1 MRPLSVLWLLVLVLC
16 TGCASL
22 GLYPRSME
30 FTRDAIEKKLA
41 ERMPMRRTYL
51 GIIDLELSNP
61 RVAMLTE
68 RARVATTFD
77 AVLRIPFLPKPLT
90 GTSTLSGV
98 PRYDASSRSVVLG
111 AAALDAIA
119 IEGVPE
125 RLAGQLRAL
134 ADTLA
139 QEALADRPLHTLK
152 PDDLRFAGTE
162 LEPGPVRITGD
173 RLVVEL
179 RPR

>member
-1 MRPLSVLWLLVLVLC
+1 MRPLLVPWLLVLVLC

-22 GLYPRSME
+22 GLYPHSVE

-41 ERMPMRRTYL
+41 ERMPMRRTSL

-61 RVAMLTE
+61 RVAMLTDK
-68 RARVATTFD
+68 ARVATTFD
-77 AVLRIPFLPKPLT
+77 AVLRIPLLPKPLT

-111 AAALDAIA
+111 VPAIDALA

-125 RLAGQLRAL
+125 RLASQLRAL
-134 ADTLA
+134 ADDLA

-152 PDDLRFAGTE
+152 PDDLKFGGTE
-162 LEPGPVRITGD
+162 LEPGPVRITAD
-173 RLVVEL
+173 RLVVDL